1 MSHDVLLLARAALP
15 PRTGGYH
22 GSWGPSPLWYAAVSI
37 RVAAF
42 HPTQHDALVRQLPR
56 AHGPFV
62 AVFHVSYG
70 SPAAEH
76 ATGYLRVLQAA
87 TGAARFVEGRYD
99 GHPLPAPEPRTV
111 EELERAFF
119 RVDLDEL
126 SFLER
131 PPEPWEAMLSDDEFE
146 TTFGRLR
153 PPSPLLQDVLLVRSE
168 ALPKVEALVSET
180 SGAAQVRTLFEWIRE
195 EPTRL
200 SLVAARCPGE
210 ALRQLSHVVLP
221 AKDRSLD
228 EKLFFAL
235 LPHVLPLE
243 S

>member
-1 MSHDVLLLARAALP
+1 MSHDVILLSRVALP
-15 PRTGGYH
+15 PRAGGYH

-42 HPTQHDALVRQLPR
+42 HPTQHDALVRQLPS
-56 AHGPFV
+56 ATGPFV
-62 AVFHVSYG
+62 EVIHVSHG
-70 SPAAEH
+70 APAAEH
-76 ATGYLRVLQAA
+76 AQGYLRVLQSA

-99 GHPLPAPEPRTV
+99 RQALPVPEPRTV
-111 EELERAFF
+111 AELERAFF
-119 RVDLDEL
+119 RSDLDEL

-131 PPEPWEAMLSDDEFE
+131 APEPWDAMLSDDEFL
-146 TTFGRLR
+146 TTFGRAR
-153 PPSPLLQDVLLVRSE
+153 PACPPLQDVLLVRE
-168 ALPKVEALVSET
+168 AALSQVEALS
-180 SGAAQVRTLFEWIRE
+180 SGTATQVLPLFEWIRE

-200 SLVAARCPGE
+200 SLVAARCSGE

-221 AKDRSLD
+221 VGGASLD

-235 LPHVLPLE
+235 LPHTIPME